1 MKKKNHHCYVSAC
14 MLSPTAFRFFLP
26 FRWGWNHIPHFT
38 TTLLGAYWMRSTL
51 STRNF
56 GGGRGTLS
64 TRASEKLNFPTTWPQ
79 SLGFKRYVCVSMSDL
94 TKCTSRFLAFCSGC
108 KKIFFLPPVP
118 HFGASSKLSDNP

>member
-1 MKKKNHHCYVSAC
+1 

-56 GGGRGTLS
+56 GGGRGGGAQEPQKNLIFPQPGHK
-64 TRASEKLNFPTTWPQ
+64 AWDLNVM
-79 SLGFKRYVCVSMSDL
+79 SVLVCL
-94 TKCTSRFLAFCSGC
+94 T
-108 KKIFFLPPVP
+108 
-118 HFGASSKLSDNP
+118 